1 MGIGGVCKYSW
12 ADSINLGDLA
22 CHYRAEYNWIKGQL
36 QAVILHGSEGTA
48 AIVHNDKLSEPYLE
62 ELCLEAAPVIGKK
75 SRVVIMAS
83 RFRHLRAR
91 TLKAVFQA
99 HALVYE
105 VSDGRIGAW
114 MGLPTLLLSVTGRK
128 SGLTRT
134 TALVYFE
141 DGGNYVV
148 VGSDGAA
155 RRDPQWWKNLRV
167 NPQATVRVG
176 RNKFAA
182 RACLATGAERERL
195 WQIGTGINPMWAKYQ
210 TQTERAL
217 PVVVLTPDS

>member
-1 MGIGGVCKYSW
+1 
-12 ADSINLGDLA
+12 
-22 CHYRAEYNWIKGQL
+22 
-36 QAVILHGSEGTA
+36 
-48 AIVHNDKLSEPYLE
+48 
-62 ELCLEAAPVIGKK
+62 
-75 SRVVIMAS
+75 MAS

-91 TLKAVFQA
+91 ILKAVFQS
-99 HALVYE
+99 HTLVYE
-105 VSDGRIGAW
+105 VSDGWIGAW

-155 RRDPQWWKNLRV
+155 RRNPQWWKNLKV

-182 RACLATGAERERL
+182 RASLATGAERERL

-217 PVVVLTPDS
+217 PVVVLTPDSQSAKY

>member
-1 MGIGGVCKYSW
+1 VSYIW
-12 ADSINLGDLA
+12 
-22 CHYRAEYNWIKGQL
+22 HQL
-36 QAVILHGSEGTA
+36 T
-48 AIVHNDKLSEPYLE
+48 
-62 ELCLEAAPVIGKK
+62 
-75 SRVVIMAS
+75 
-83 RFRHLRAR
+83 
-91 TLKAVFQA
+91 
-99 HALVYE
+99 
-105 VSDGRIGAW
+105 VSDTI
-114 MGLPTLLLSVTGRK
+114 PTLLLSVTGRK

-182 RACLATGAERERL
+182 RASLATGAERERL
-195 WQIGTGINPMWAKYQ
+195 GRSVQVSILCGPNTKLRPSAHY
-210 TQTERAL
+210 L
-217 PVVVLTPDS
+217 